1 MKGERLAVIDSS
13 FGSIEVECVTN
24 LEDLH
29 AKKGRWDALT
39 NKAGVHAP
47 YLTFQWFFSAL
58 KTIDRDKR
66 PLLIFFKMNGEDVGL
81 IPLVV
86 REESHLGIKFW
97 IVSFVQNP
105 YTPYQRFIYTIDLNF
120 ILVSLLKFLKQK
132 FGNRFILDLDEVRLS
147 DAEERAVIEL
157 NNRKVFLLRQEP
169 KDGSR
174 YLILDHSFE
183 KTLSKL
189 KKKTQKEFRRKINR
203 LSKLGNINL
212 SRIKGEVELDKHLAS
227 FFSFYART
235 WKGAEPHPE
244 FYYHLCKAFDQM
256 DRLYFYSLNIDD
268 DPIAYLICIADKNV
282 MYGIKTTY
290 DPSYYAFSP
299 GVVLFY
305 KAIEDMF
312 NIPGIEEFDIG
323 RGHEQ
328 FKKEWTSLVHAH
340 TRLILYPY
348 VPFWQVM
355 IYIRYIMIPKLREYA
370 IMEELYGIIKKIL
383 SISKAPPSS
392 IEPPESKKVTK
403 RLIKRSDLLHFQV
416 PLQYIVRFAS
426 TEDLDRLVVAMAV
439 RNFKIIQHKLNKQKC
454 LVVLLNSRV
463 VAYFWLLSQANSDM
477 SNHSKA
483 VQKTIVINDWG
494 ISNNSANKSSHQ
506 EFMQIAASYL
516 FNAFPDVESITIP
529 FYS

>member
-1 MKGERLAVIDSS
+1 MKSKRLAVIDSS
-13 FGSIEVECVTN
+13 FGRIEVECVTN

-29 AKKGRWDALT
+29 AKKGRWEDLI
-39 NKAGVHAP
+39 NKAGVQAP

-58 KTIDRDKR
+58 ETIDRDKR

-86 REESHLGIKFW
+86 KEESHLGIKFW

-120 ILVSLLKFLKQK
+120 ILVSLLKFLNQK
-132 FGNRFILDLDEVRLS
+132 FGSRFILDLDEVRIS

-174 YLILDHSFE
+174 YLIIDHSFK

-189 KKKTQKEFRRKINR
+189 KKKTQKEFRRKIKR

-212 SRIKGEVELDKHLAS
+212 SRIKGEKELDKHLTI

-235 WKGAEPHPE
+235 WKGEEPHPE
-244 FYYHLCKAFDQM
+244 FYHSLCKAFDAL
-256 DRLYFYSLNIDD
+256 DRLYFYCLSIDD
-268 DPIAYLICIADKNV
+268 EPVAYLICISGNTT
-282 MYGIKTTY
+282 MFGIKTTY

-312 NIPGIEEFDIG
+312 NIPGIKEFDIG

-328 FKKEWTSLVHAH
+328 FKKEWTSMVHAH
-340 TRLILYPY
+340 TRLTLYAY

-370 IMEELYGIIKKIL
+370 IIEQLYGIIKKIL
-383 SISKAPPSS
+383 NISKVSSSS
-392 IEPPESKKVTK
+392 IEPPESKKVMR
-403 RLIKRSDLLHFQV
+403 RLIRRCELLLFQV
-416 PLQYIVRFAS
+416 PSQNIVRFAS
-426 TEDLDRLVVAMAV
+426 VEDLDRLVVAMSA
-439 RNFKIIQHKLNKQKC
+439 RNFMIVQHKLKKQKC
-454 LVVLLNSRV
+454 LIVLFNNKII
-463 VAYFWLLSQANSDM
+463 AYFWLSSQTDTDKPK
-477 SNHSKA
+477 HSKA
-483 VQKTIVINDWG
+483 AQNIIVIDDWG
-494 ISNNSANKSSHQ
+494 ISNNSADKSSHQ
-506 EFMQIAASYL
+506 ELIQIAASYL
-516 FNAFPDVESITIP
+516 LNTFPDAEAITIP